1 MTAVTLG
8 AVYRPQFPPEAFLD
22 AVLEAERLG
31 LAEVW
36 LWEDCFL
43 QGGLTSVAA
52 ALARTDHLT
61 IGLGLMPVPLRNVA
75 VAAMEVA
82 AVERMFP
89 GRFRLAVGH
98 GVQSWM
104 GQVGGRADSP
114 LTLMREYV
122 VALRALLRGEQVTA
136 SGRYVTLDG
145 VGLDWPPTRVPP
157 VLVGAVGPKSLTLAG
172 EIADGVL
179 LDADLTPAGVRER
192 VDLCLAARAAAGV
205 TEPFD
210 VVVYQRCYRGPDAT
224 ERLSE
229 DARPG
234 GVEAGIV
241 DDPVA
246 AARQVAALADAGAR
260 TVVLMPSAT
269 EPTPTGYLRF
279 VGQDVRRA
287 LDADPAARG

>member
-1 MTAVTLG
+1 MTTPTLG
-8 AVYRPQFPPEAFLD
+8 AVYRPQFGPEAFLD
-22 AVLEAERLG
+22 AVRAAERAG
-31 LAEVW
+31 LSEVW

-52 ALARTDHLT
+52 GLARTDELT

-75 VAAMEVA
+75 LAAMEIA

-89 GRFRLAVGH
+89 GRLRLAVGH

-104 GQVGGRADSP
+104 GQVGGRAQSP

-122 VALRALLRGEQVTA
+122 VALRALLRGEQVTT
-136 SGRYVTLDG
+136 SGRYVNLDR
-145 VGLDWPPTRVPP
+145 VALDWPPLAAPP
-157 VLVGAVGPKSLTLAG
+157 VLVGAVGPKSLALAG

-179 LDADLTPAGVRER
+179 LDADLTPAAVREQID
-192 VDLCLAARAAAGV
+192 VCLAARSAAGV
-205 TEPFD
+205 TEGFD
-210 VVVYQRCYRGPDAT
+210 VVVYERCYRGPDAAD
-224 ERLSE
+224 RLAA

-234 GVEAGIV
+234 GVEAAIS

-246 AARQVAALADAGAR
+246 AARQVRALGDAGAR

-269 EPTPTGYLRF
+269 EPAPVPYLRF
-279 VGQDVRRA
+279 VAQDVRRE
-287 LDADPAARG
+287 LDTLGPAGG